1 MNNRNEN
8 LDTVGLNTQFFWPTF
23 FSLMR
28 SWSTHFF
35 VYRQLDF
42 QSEPG
47 SCLAIFENGLNTEL
61 TLPAKTCLNDF
72 S

>member
-1 MNNRNEN
+1 MF
-8 LDTVGLNTQFFWPTF
+8 LDNPLLIESNIIIT
-23 FSLMR
+23 SR
-28 SWSTHFF
+28 STHFF
-35 VYRQLDF
+35 YRQLDF

-47 SCLAIFENGLNTEL
+47 SCLAIFENGLETEP